1 MRRSQLAVLAL
12 TVAAVALTR
21 SSRAQAQA
29 PAARPTT
36 DQSRSGDARRAGGGG
51 ERVLAA
57 VEDAGATAM
66 ALEGGQVGNV
76 RLVSTTDLLDAAG
89 RARLEQALSR
99 HASDVA
105 RLRRIAGTAP
115 AVKSALDAANVRP
128 ERVVGIAVASGGVT
142 VYHLAP

>member
-12 TVAAVALTR
+12 SVAAVALTR
-21 SSRAQAQA
+21 SARAQA
-29 PAARPTT
+29 PAARPAT
-36 DQSRSGDARRAGGGG
+36 DQSRSGDARPGG
-51 ERVLAA
+51 ENGARVLAA

-99 HASDVA
+99 HASDIA
-105 RLRRIAGTAP
+105 RLRRIAGVAP

-142 VYHLAP
+142 VYHQAP